1 MDSATMTN
9 MRSFFVE
16 FHILHYIPS
25 LLCLGPIIRLK
36 SRQSLLEVLL
46 IILGDIVAIL
56 VQVIWQYGTEGTK
69 KYELKSGVVVCR
81 TEAHLEQF
89 EVFRTTWEQENGRR
103 PLQSEVEALDECFWP
118 LLI

>member
-1 MDSATMTN
+1 MPWPHHQ
-9 MRSFFVE
+9 VE
-16 FHILHYIPS
+16 I
-25 LLCLGPIIRLK
+25 
-36 SRQSLLEVLL
+36 E
-46 IILGDIVAIL
+46 AITTRGASNYLL

>member
-1 MDSATMTN
+1 MYVGMSV
-9 MRSFFVE
+9 SHSSCEV
-16 FHILHYIPS
+16 HILHLIHS
-25 LLCLGPIIRLK
+25 LLCLGPIISLK
-36 SRQSLLEVLL
+36 SMQSLLEVLL
-46 IILGDIVAIL
+46 IISGDIVAIL

-69 KYELKSGVVVCR
+69 KKSAVVVCR

-118 LLI
+118 LLIYKY